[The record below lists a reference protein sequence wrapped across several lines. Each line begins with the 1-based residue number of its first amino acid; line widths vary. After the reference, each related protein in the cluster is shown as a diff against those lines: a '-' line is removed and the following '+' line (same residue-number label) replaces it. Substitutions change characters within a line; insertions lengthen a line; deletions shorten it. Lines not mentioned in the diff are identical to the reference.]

1 MKQRIITAIIALIIL
16 VPLII
21 YGNWPFIVMTY
32 LLASV
37 GLFEMT
43 RMYDQQKAV
52 LYLVLSLPFLWLLI
66 YPFNLFTSTLKIMLL
81 FAIILF
87 VLSVLFKN
95 KFTFQDGSYLFM
107 ATFYLG
113 IAFYFLIELRLLGL
127 NYFLFVL
134 FLIWATDTGAYFV
147 GKGLGKRK
155 LWPEISPNKTIAG
168 ALGGIV
174 IAITVAIIFQVL
186 YPFDLSYSMIIIL
199 ALVISVFG
207 QMGDLVASAM
217 KRQYEIKDFGKLF
230 PGHGGVLDR
239 LDSLLFVMLLLYL
252 LPLF

>member
-32 LLASV
+32 LLASI
-37 GLFEMT
+37 GLYELT
-43 RMYDQQKAV
+43 RMYDVNKGIM
-52 LYLVLSLPFLWLLI
+52 YGVLSLPFLWLLV
-66 YPFNLFTSTLKIMLL
+66 YPYTLFMPTVKVMLL

-87 VLSVLFKN
+87 ILSVLLKN
-95 KFTFQDGSYLFM
+95 KFTFQDGSFLFM
-107 ATFYLG
+107 STFYLG
-113 IAFYFLIELRLLGL
+113 IAFFFLIEVRLLGL

-168 ALGGIV
+168 ALGGV
-174 IAITVAIIFQVL
+174 LIAIIVALVFQVV
-186 YPFDLSYSMIIIL
+186 YPFDLSYSMVTLIAIL
-199 ALVISVFG
+199 ISVFG

-217 KRQYEIKDFGKLF
+217 KRQYDIKDFGKLF